1 MVLVEERLEKMCK
14 MKDENEYYKISK
26 EVERIK
32 KKEEKEM
39 ERDNEIFTSGIAIL
53 LILGIYAIGMLL
65 PYIVML
71 LRVLVIAASK

>member
-1 MVLVEERLEKMCK
+1 

-32 KKEEKEM
+32 KEM
-39 ERDNEIFTSGIAIL
+39 ERDDEISTEIFTSGIAIL
-53 LILGIYAIGMLL
+53 LILGIYVIGMLL